1 MCNVVSYLYVRYHR
15 ASFHDVRSYVP
26 TSVYQPAGT
35 SKVPVPTIFTFLLQV
50 QSTLNLLYNEYR
62 LEKRRK
68 EGKEKKRDICLKPH
82 YISVV
87 QYYKYY
93 TVTIIFYF
101 QNGGGCSL
109 EIVPSFFSKIIS
121 RVIHEQASDSTIINF
136 IISTWIMTKP
146 HQQNEMNI
154 EVTYRSEM
162 KPKEPA
168 NKPLRVLFLSSD
180 TGGGHRA
187 SGMFNTEHGAL
198 CFFT

>member
-1 MCNVVSYLYVRYHR
+1 M
-15 ASFHDVRSYVP
+15 
-26 TSVYQPAGT
+26 
-35 SKVPVPTIFTFLLQV
+35 
-50 QSTLNLLYNEYR
+50 
-62 LEKRRK
+62 
-68 EGKEKKRDICLKPH
+68 
-82 YISVV
+82 
-87 QYYKYY
+87 
-93 TVTIIFYF
+93 
-101 QNGGGCSL
+101 

-187 SGMFNTEHGAL
+187 SGMFYVQCSIRCTMFLHIKMRSHNEK
-198 CFFT
+198 